1 MSMIS
6 NFRIISRFFLSSAMQ
21 YIEKSIVLSGAST
34 YQAYIYVYV
43 LVLVLVLGH
52 FHSIWIHTDEEDR
65 MLWSLGKELTDAL
78 VSGLF
83 TRC

>member
-1 MSMIS
+1 
-6 NFRIISRFFLSSAMQ
+6 MQ

-34 YQAYIYVYV
+34 YQACIYVH
-43 LVLVLVLGH
+43 VLVLVLGH

-65 MLWSLGKELTDAL
+65 MLWSLGKESIDAL

-83 TRC
+83 TRFERQATWISPGKLFGKLKS

>member
-1 MSMIS
+1 M
-6 NFRIISRFFLSSAMQ
+6 
-21 YIEKSIVLSGAST
+21 LSGAST
-34 YQAYIYVYV
+34 YQAYIYVP
-43 LVLVLVLGH
+43 VLVLGH

-65 MLWSLGKELTDAL
+65 MLWSLGKESIDAL